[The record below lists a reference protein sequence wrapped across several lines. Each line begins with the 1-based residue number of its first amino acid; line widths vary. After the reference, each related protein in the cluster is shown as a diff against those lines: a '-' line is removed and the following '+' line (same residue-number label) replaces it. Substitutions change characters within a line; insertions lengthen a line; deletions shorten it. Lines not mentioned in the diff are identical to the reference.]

1 MSKKTEILIN
11 KARKLN
17 IKVKLVS
24 KEKQIYRFTKNSRSK
39 YVVGELAPLNNSV
52 GTRLSK
58 DKYLTKNILNKIDVK
73 TPEGFLLHNWKEVRF
88 LIKKGKLSYPLVVKP
103 NEKAAGTDV
112 AANIQ
117 SMKEL
122 KTIVSLMEKKYPEF
136 IVEKYYEGDDHRLTV
151 IDGKIIASCRRVRPF
166 IIGDGVS
173 CLEELIKTFNKKREY
188 KVKIDSEV
196 IRSIKKQSLGLDS
209 IIERDKKV
217 NLRENS
223 NMTTGGMVVDV
234 TEMVNPKFK
243 KIAVKAVSELG
254 LRFAGVDIITPDIS
268 KDSEYVITEINGLPG
283 WDIHINPD
291 YGKSRNISG
300 SILNAL
306 WKY

>member
-1 MSKKTEILIN
+1 MNKTEILIN

-17 IKVKLVS
+17 IKVQLVS
-24 KEKQIYRFTKNSRSK
+24 KNKKIFRFIKNNQSK

-58 DKYLTKNILNKIDVK
+58 DKHITKNILNKIGIK
-73 TPEGFLLHNWKEVRF
+73 TPQGFLLHDWKEVHI
-88 LIKKGKLSYPLVVKP
+88 LIKTGKLSYPLVVKP

-117 SMKEL
+117 NIKEL
-122 KTIVSLMEKKYPEF
+122 KTIVSLMEKKYPDF
-136 IVEKYYEGDDHRLTV
+136 IVEKYCEGDDHRLTV
-151 IDGKIIASCRRVRPF
+151 IDGKVVASCKRVRPF

-173 CLEELIKTFNKKREY
+173 SLEELIEVFNKKREY
-188 KVKIDSEV
+188 KVKVDNEV
-196 IRSIKKQSLGLDS
+196 LRSLKKQGIGLDS
-209 IIERDKKV
+209 IIEKDKKV

-234 TEMVNPKFK
+234 TDMVNPKFK
-243 KIAVKAVSELG
+243 KIAVKAVSELS

-268 KDSEYVITEINGLPG
+268 KDSKYVITEINGLPG

-291 YGKSRNISG
+291 YGLSRDISG
-300 SILNAL
+300 FILDAL